1 MSDTPRSDGYSR
13 LSIFAHW
20 LAAIIVI
27 ALFATHEADDGGIQ
41 YFIHVSLGG
50 VAGLFLLWRVWH
62 RVKNGMTDKPDQ
74 PALLNL
80 ASQVVIWG
88 LLAAIA
94 VVVLTG
100 YLLPWSLG
108 KPIDLLGLLFIPSPL
123 PASHDFHEFVE
134 EIHETAG
141 HLFLPLVGLHV
152 LGAAKHALI
161 DRDGIARRMLRSVT
175 AGR

>member
-1 MSDTPRSDGYSR
+1 MSSERRSDGYSR
-13 LSIFAHW
+13 LSIAAHW
-20 LAAIIVI
+20 IAAIIVI

-50 VAGLFLLWRVWH
+50 AAGLFLLWRVWH
-62 RVKNGMTDKPDQ
+62 RVRHGMTDKPDQ

-88 LLAAIA
+88 LLAAIV

-108 KPIDLLGLLFIPSPL
+108 KPVDLLGLVFIPSPL
-123 PASHDFHEFVE
+123 PASYAFHEFIE
-134 EIHETAG
+134 EVHETAG
-141 HLFLPLVGLHV
+141 HLFLPLVGLHL
-152 LGAAKHALI
+152 LGAAKHAFI
-161 DRDGIARRMLRSVT
+161 DRDGIAQRMIRSVG